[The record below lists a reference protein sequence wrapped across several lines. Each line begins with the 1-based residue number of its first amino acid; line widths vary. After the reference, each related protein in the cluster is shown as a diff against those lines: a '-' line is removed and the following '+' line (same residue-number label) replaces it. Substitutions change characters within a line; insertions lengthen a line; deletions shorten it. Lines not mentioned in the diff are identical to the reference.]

1 MDTFAAFPL
10 TAYHRRMVWRASL
23 RATPIIKSH
32 YEKHI
37 PTLWEYG
44 VSLQVRSSFC
54 SYMYEGAGERPRPS
68 PRSGGSGYC
77 CLIGV
82 SIIVKSSR
90 GCPFNGQLYGYSL
103 CGNLNPRYISLQCLP
118 VEHCGMVNMSMNFFV
133 NRAGIE
139 PALQEKRTLAVRL
152 YTTGLPINKYL
163 CRPANLA
170 PV

>member
-54 SYMYEGAGERPRPS
+54 SYMYEGAGERQRPS

-77 CLIGV
+77 CTKLGLAYCKINAAEGGPLKDNYVVIYSAGIATRVIFGAV
-82 SIIVKSSR
+82 SSSR
-90 GCPFNGQLYGYSL
+90 TLRYGKY
-103 CGNLNPRYISLQCLP
+103 
-118 VEHCGMVNMSMNFFV
+118 VN
-133 NRAGIE
+133 E
-139 PALQEKRTLAVRL
+139 LL
-152 YTTGLPINKYL
+152 
-163 CRPANLA
+163 
-170 PV
+170 